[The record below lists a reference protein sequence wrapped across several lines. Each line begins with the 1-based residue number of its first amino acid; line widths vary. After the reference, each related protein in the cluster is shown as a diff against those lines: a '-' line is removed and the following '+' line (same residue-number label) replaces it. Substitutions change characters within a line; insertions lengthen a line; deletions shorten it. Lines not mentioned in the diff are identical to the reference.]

1 MNTHTKIF
9 LLGALALTLSS
20 VEVSA
25 APSQKPLFLG
35 TSAPPLMMLVMQRD
49 HKLYYEAYNDASD
62 LDGDGI
68 PEVSFK
74 PTMEYLGYFDSKT
87 CYNYVSSSVRFEP
100 SAKSPSMECSGAW
113 SGNFLNYLT
122 TSRMDA
128 LRRVLYGGYRSTD
141 TATETVLERAYIPQD
156 AHSWGKEYTSVAAN
170 GYDISKYTPL
180 AKPSSGKRHL
190 FANLTLYGQTTP
202 LLRLRQNATHRIWEW
217 LSKERPVGGDKCA
230 KIGSGEEGCT
240 GTLTDYTVRVKVC
253 VSGVLDGVCT
263 KYSGGGYKPTGLLQK
278 YGENESMHFGLL
290 TGSYANNKSGGV
302 LRKNV
307 GIFTDEIDTGTG
319 QFKLQAD
326 NDAAIVN
333 AINRLK
339 STGFKSDLSY
349 ECGWITDKPL
359 PNGTCQMWGNPV
371 GEMMYEAVRYFA
383 GASATTNYLTSQN
396 AGEESTLK
404 LPVASWKDP
413 YKDKSQGGG
422 GAKYCAK
429 PFMLTISDIYP
440 SYDSDELP
448 NVNSNFGTGL
458 SGGLPGLK
466 VDDEVDKVWASEGLG
481 GTKYFIGQ
489 SGGLKDGAPTAKD
502 VSGFSSIRGLA
513 PEEPTKEGSYYSAGV
528 ARWARINDVNA
539 VKGEQKVQTFV
550 VAMASPLP
558 KVKIPIGAS
567 SAITVIPFAKSVDG
581 YGVDKTQG
589 KFQPTNQLVD
599 FYIDEI
605 KNTDSS
611 NKDTSVNG
619 GRPYY
624 KFRINYEDVEQGADH
639 DMDAIVTYTV
649 KLNSDKTVTVSLSS
663 DYAAGGIVQHMGYI
677 VSGSTADGVYLVVR
691 DSDTGSGSDVNYFLD
706 VPQHVGSALP
716 LTSDRTYTS
725 GSSTATFIPHDPLW
739 YAAKHGGFKDDNN
752 NSVIDSQEDWDEDKD
767 GTPDN
772 YYLVSNPAKLY
783 TELDKAF
790 NEVVKRAASLTMLS
804 LNSRQLT
811 TDTLVYQ
818 ASFSSSDWSGEVKAM
833 KLTDQAEVKATAWT
847 AASQIKAAGSR
858 DIFTWK
864 MNKVAP
870 ATAFTAA
877 GTSFEYA
884 NLDDDQKTRLAQAPT
899 FAGPVTTTNQQNLV
913 AYIRGDKA
921 NEGPFYRKRDVLLG
935 DIVNSDPAYG
945 GSVDFGYDSL
955 PTSAGGGSSYFSYLY
970 DKRKGAQ
977 TLYVGANDGMLH
989 AFDAKTGTERF
1000 AFIPDG
1006 VIGNLKHLADPTY
1019 ASNHKFYV
1027 DGPLSYSD
1035 AYVGGAWKSYLV
1047 GTTGAG
1053 GRSMFALDV
1062 TDVASFSS
1070 SKVKWEFTHA
1080 DLGYTLSR

>member
-1 MNTHTKIF
+1 M
-9 LLGALALTLSS
+9 
-20 VEVSA
+20 
-25 APSQKPLFLG
+25 
-35 TSAPPLMMLVMQRD
+35 
-49 HKLYYEAYNDASD
+49 
-62 LDGDGI
+62 
-68 PEVSFK
+68 
-74 PTMEYLGYFDSKT
+74 
-87 CYNYVSSSVRFEP
+87 
-100 SAKSPSMECSGAW
+100 
-113 SGNFLNYLT
+113 
-122 TSRMDA
+122 
-128 LRRVLYGGYRSTD
+128 
-141 TATETVLERAYIPQD
+141 
-156 AHSWGKEYTSVAAN
+156 
-170 GYDISKYTPL
+170 
-180 AKPSSGKRHL
+180 
-190 FANLTLYGQTTP
+190 FANLTLYEQTTP

-230 KIGSGEEGCT
+230 KIGSGEENCT

-339 STGFKSDLSY
+339 ITGFKSDLSY

-448 NVNSNFGTGL
+448 NVNSNFGTG
-458 SGGLPGLK
+458 
-466 VDDEVDKVWASEGLG
+466 
-481 GTKYFIGQ
+481 
-489 SGGLKDGAPTAKD
+489 TAKD

-649 KLNSDKTVTVSLSS
+649 KLNLDKTVTVSLSS
-663 DYAAGGIVQHMGYI
+663 DYRGRY
-677 VSGSTADGVYLVVR
+677 
-691 DSDTGSGSDVNYFLD
+691 
-706 VPQHVGSALP
+706 
-716 LTSDRTYTS
+716 
-725 GSSTATFIPHDPLW
+725 
-739 YAAKHGGFKDDNN
+739 
-752 NSVIDSQEDWDEDKD
+752 
-767 GTPDN
+767 
-772 YYLVSNPAKLY
+772 
-783 TELDKAF
+783 
-790 NEVVKRAASLTMLS
+790 RAAHGLYRLR
-804 LNSRQLT
+804 LYRRWRLP
-811 TDTLVYQ
+811 
-818 ASFSSSDWSGEVKAM
+818 
-833 KLTDQAEVKATAWT
+833 
-847 AASQIKAAGSR
+847 R
-858 DIFTWK
+858 
-864 MNKVAP
+864 
-870 ATAFTAA
+870 
-877 GTSFEYA
+877 GT
-884 NLDDDQKTRLAQAPT
+884 R
-899 FAGPVTTTNQQNLV
+899 
-913 AYIRGDKA
+913 
-921 NEGPFYRKRDVLLG
+921 
-935 DIVNSDPAYG
+935 
-945 GSVDFGYDSL
+945 
-955 PTSAGGGSSYFSYLY
+955 
-970 DKRKGAQ
+970 
-977 TLYVGANDGMLH
+977 
-989 AFDAKTGTERF
+989 
-1000 AFIPDG
+1000 
-1006 VIGNLKHLADPTY
+1006 
-1019 ASNHKFYV
+1019 
-1027 DGPLSYSD
+1027 
-1035 AYVGGAWKSYLV
+1035 
-1047 GTTGAG
+1047 
-1053 GRSMFALDV
+1053 
-1062 TDVASFSS
+1062 
-1070 SKVKWEFTHA
+1070 
-1080 DLGYTLSR
+1080 